1 VRKSSVGL
9 ATVAAMRFSVWPN
22 PAQPW
27 SEILGVARH
36 AEATGWDGVYFA
48 DHFMP
53 NAPDPAPGPT
63 IECWSVM
70 AALAASVP
78 RVRLG
83 TLVSGNTYRHP
94 AVLANIAAA
103 VDNISDG
110 RLLLGLGAGWQE
122 NEHNA
127 YGIDFF
133 TTRERLE
140 RLEEACQVVRG
151 LLDDERANFQGR
163 YYRLADAPNEPKP
176 VQAKLPLLIGGGGE
190 KVTMRIA
197 ATYADEWNCWGTPEL
212 HEQKRNVLE
221 RHCETIGRDPGEIK
235 RSAQGLLFLS
245 TDEEWLA
252 GKRGEMAM
260 PTMVGTADEVRD
272 VVAGYADA
280 GVDELIIPDFTLGK
294 GSRRTDTYDLFIN
307 EVAANFR

>member
-1 VRKSSVGL
+1 
-9 ATVAAMRFSVWPN
+9 MRFSVWPN
-22 PAQPW
+22 PQQPW
-27 SEILGVARH
+27 SEILEVARH

-53 NAPDPAPGPT
+53 NAADPAPGDT
-63 IECWSVM
+63 LECWSVM

-83 TLVSGNTYRHP
+83 TLVCGNTYRHP

-103 VDNISDG
+103 VDNISEG

-122 NEHNA
+122 NEHQA

-133 TTRERLE
+133 TTKERLE

-151 LLDDERANFQGR
+151 LLDDERANFAGDF
-163 YYRLADAPNEPKP
+163 YRLEAAPNEPKP
-176 VQAKLPLLIGGGGE
+176 MQQKLPLLVGGGGE

-212 HEQKRNVLE
+212 HAQKRTVLE
-221 RHCETIGRDPGEIK
+221 GHCETLGRDPAEIA

-252 GKRGEMAM
+252 GKRGEMGM
-260 PTMVGTADEVRD
+260 PTIVGTPDEVRD
-272 VVAGYADA
+272 VVAAYAEA

-294 GSRRTDTYDLFIN
+294 GNRRSDTYDLFIN
-307 EVAANFR
+307 EVAPAFQ

>member
-1 VRKSSVGL
+1 
-9 ATVAAMRFSVWPN
+9 MRFSVWPN

-27 SEILGVARH
+27 DEILGVARH

-53 NAPDPAPGPT
+53 NAPEPAAGPT
-63 IECWSVM
+63 IECFSVM

-83 TLVSGNTYRHP
+83 TLVAGNTYRHP

-103 VDNISDG
+103 IDNISGG

-122 NEHNA
+122 NEHRA
-127 YGIDFF
+127 YGLNFF
-133 TTRERLE
+133 TTKERLA

-151 LLDDERANFQGR
+151 LLDDERARFAGTF
-163 YYRLADAPNEPKP
+163 YRLEDAPNEPKP
-176 VQAKLPLLIGGGGE
+176 VQDKLPLLIGGGGE

-212 HEQKRNVLE
+212 HAQKREVLQ
-221 RHCETIGRDPGEIK
+221 RHCETIGRDPKEIA

-245 TDEEWLA
+245 TDAGYLA
-252 GKRGEMAM
+252 GKRGEMGM
-260 PTMVGTADEVRD
+260 PTIVGTPAEVRD
-272 VVAGYADA
+272 VVAAYAEA
-280 GVDELIIPDFTLGK
+280 GIDELIIPDFTLGK
-294 GSRRTDTYDLFIN
+294 GTRRDDTLDLFIN
-307 EVAANFR
+307 EVAPDFR